1 MEKHFF
7 LGDVARILDR
17 KPHQIVH
24 LLTSGKLPEPE
35 QRIGNR
41 RLFSAE
47 DVTRLARHFKV
58 TPRWEVVEDAVDGSE
73 RSSLE
78 GLVLKPPFEVIAAGA
93 TCYEVRDRDSQ
104 VFAWTSDRGRALTL
118 AGLLEAAISG

>member
-1 MEKHFF
+1 MEKHFL

-93 TCYEVRDRDSQ
+93 TCYEVRDRDRQ
-104 VFAWTSDRGRALTL
+104 VFAWTSGRGRALTL

>member
-1 MEKHFF
+1 MEKHFL
-7 LGDVARILDR
+7 LGEVAKLVNR

-24 LLTSGKLPEPE
+24 LLTTGKIPEPQ
-35 QRIGNR
+35 QRISNK
-41 RLFSAE
+41 RLFTEA
-47 DVTRLARHFKV
+47 DITRLARHFKV

>member
-1 MEKHFF
+1 MEKHFL

-24 LLTSGKLPEPE
+24 LLTSRKLPEPE

>member
-1 MEKHFF
+1 MEKHFL

-17 KPHQIVH
+17 TPHQIVH

>member
-1 MEKHFF
+1 MEKHFL
-7 LGDVARILDR
+7 LGDVSEILGR

-24 LLTSGKLPEPE
+24 LLTTRAIPEPE

-41 RLFSAE
+41 RLFSPD
-47 DVTRLARHFKV
+47 DVTRLARHFRV
-58 TPRWEVVEDAVDGSE
+58 TPKWDVMEDAIEGSE
-73 RSSLE
+73 RSSVE

-93 TCYEVRDRDSQ
+93 TCYEVRDRDCQ

>member
-1 MEKHFF
+1 MEKHFL

-24 LLTSGKLPEPE
+24 LLTTRTIPEPE
-35 QRIGNR
+35 QRIANK

-47 DVTRLARHFKV
+47 DVTRLARYFRV
-58 TPRWEVVEDAVDGSE
+58 TPKWEVVEDAVDGGE
-73 RSSLE
+73 RSSVE

-118 AGLLEAAISG
+118 AGLLESAISG

>member
-1 MEKHFF
+1 MEKHFL

-24 LLTSGKLPEPE
+24 LLTSGKLPEFE